1 MRWLLNQRIDGWGGI
16 NSEKLQGN
24 QSAASPRRGDV
35 KILVANADKA
45 QAATRS
51 VACQAFT

>member
-16 NSEKLQGN
+16 NSEKLQSN
-24 QSAASPRRGDV
+24 QSAASPRGDV